1 MLAWG
6 RAVAEDSAMRK
17 SPGLFAWTVWSVGAI
32 GFFCAFF
39 QRVGPSIMVGE
50 LMADFGVSAALLG
63 NLSALYFYAYASL
76 QIPIGVMVDR
86 WGPRRLMTI
95 AWLLAGTGSLL
106 FAAADTLEAAYLGR
120 FLIGVGSAFFFVCS
134 LKIAAVWFPVERFA
148 LMGGLTLMA
157 GMAGGVGGQAP
168 TAWTVGVYGW
178 RPTLAAAGI
187 FAFVFAV
194 VCWTVVRDR
203 PGGGR
208 RDLRSHAAPH
218 LLAGLFSALRQP
230 QTWLLAAA
238 ASTMSATLLAFAA
251 LWGVPYMMAE
261 YGLSRPL
268 AAGSISLMLIGW
280 AVGSP
285 AIGWLSDRVGSR
297 RYPVIA
303 VAVLSAVSFSALIF
317 LRPMP
322 LFLAEGLLFFNGVV
336 SGGMVV
342 LLAAARDS
350 NSAEASG
357 SAVSFVNTAIIFS
370 GALLQPVIGWLL
382 DLNWDGRME
391 AGARVY
397 SVDAFNTAFL
407 TLVAANVLAIVLCL
421 FVRDSKHRPKES

>member
-1 MLAWG
+1 
-6 RAVAEDSAMRK
+6 
-17 SPGLFAWTVWSVGAI
+17 
-32 GFFCAFF
+32 
-39 QRVGPSIMVGE
+39 MVGE

-76 QIPIGVMVDR
+76 QIPVGVMVDR
-86 WGPRRLMTI
+86 WGPRRLMTA
-95 AWLLAGTGSLL
+95 AWLFAGSGSFL
-106 FAAADTLEAAYLGR
+106 FAAADTLAEAYVGR
-120 FLIGVGSAFFFVCS
+120 FFVGVGSAFFFVCS
-134 LKIAAVWFPVERFA
+134 LKIAALWFPVERFA

-168 TAWTVGVYGW
+168 TAWAVDAFGW
-178 RPTLAAAGI
+178 RPTLAAAGA
-187 FAFVFAV
+187 FAFLFAV
-194 VCWTVVRDR
+194 VCWAVVRDR
-203 PGGGR
+203 PSGGAGL
-208 RDLRSHAAPH
+208 DTHSSAAPP
-218 LLAGLFSALRQP
+218 LLAGLRLALRQP

-251 LWGVPYMMAE
+251 LWGVPYIMAE

-322 LFLAEGLLFFNGVV
+322 LILAEGLLFFNGVV

-342 LLAAARDS
+342 LLAAAREN

-357 SAVSFVNTAIIFS
+357 TAVSFVNTAIIFS

-421 FVRDSKHRPKES
+421 FVRDARHRPLGG

>member
-1 MLAWG
+1 MT
-6 RAVAEDSAMRK
+6 K
-17 SPGLFAWTVWSVGAI
+17 SPGFLAWTVWSVGAI
-32 GFFCAFF
+32 GFFYAFF
-39 QRVGPSIMVGE
+39 QRVGPSVMVGE

-86 WGPRRLMTI
+86 WGPRRLMTA
-95 AWLLAGTGSLL
+95 AWLLAGAGSLL
-106 FAAADTLEAAYLGR
+106 FAAAETLETAYLGR

-148 LMGGLTLMA
+148 LMGGMTLMA

-168 TAWTVGVYGW
+168 TAWAVGAFGW
-178 RPTLAAAGI
+178 RSTLAAAGV
-187 FAFVFAV
+187 FAFVFAI

-203 PGGGR
+203 PGGGEPR
-208 RDLRSHAAPH
+208 EPHSSAAPH
-218 LLAGLFSALRQP
+218 LLTGLFTALRQP

-303 VAVLSAVSFSALIF
+303 VAVLSAASFSALIF

-342 LLAAARDS
+342 LLAAARES
-350 NSAEASG
+350 NAAEASG
-357 SAVSFVNTAIIFS
+357 TAVSFVNTAIIFS

-407 TLVAANVLAIVLCL
+407 TLVAANLLAIVLCL
-421 FVRDSKHRPKES
+421 FVRDAKHRPTQS